1 MLSKKVVNNLSN
13 SSWIRAMFE
22 EGEKLKK
29 IHGESNVFD
38 FTLGNPDPEPPK
50 EVLDALKSLVSDSKP
65 GMHSYMNNA
74 GYQDVRQKIADKINN
89 ETDLS
94 LTSNHIMMTCG
105 AAGGLNVVLKSILN
119 AGEEVLIL
127 APFFAEYN
135 FYVENHGG
143 KTVLIPTVEE
153 SFDPNLEVLKNKIT
167 EKTKAIIINSPNNPS
182 GHIYSKETLTKLFDI
197 LREKQ
202 EQYNSTI
209 FALSDEPYA
218 KLIYDNVEL
227 PNILKLYKNSFVINS
242 FSKSLSLPG
251 ERIGYI
257 AANPQI
263 QDINLVI
270 SCLAFCNRTLGYVN
284 APALFQKLIGA
295 SLDASV
301 DVNIYKERRD
311 ILYSKLIS
319 LGFSCIK
326 PEGAF
331 YLFPKAPIED
341 DVAFIKS
348 AVKYN
353 LLLVPGSGFGGPGYF
368 RISYC
373 VSLDTIKNSLPAFE
387 ALAKEYNLV
396 KQ

>member
-1 MLSKKVVNNLSN
+1 MLSQKVTTNLSN
-13 SSWIRAMFE
+13 ASWIRAMFE
-22 EGEKLKK
+22 QGEELRK
-29 IHGESNVFD
+29 IHGKDKVYD

-50 EVLDALKSLVSDSKP
+50 EVKEALKNIVLESNQ
-65 GMHSYMNNA
+65 GMHGYMSNA
-74 GYQDVRQKIADKINN
+74 GYEYVRQKIADKISN
-89 ETDLS
+89 ETGLS
-94 LTSNHIMMTCG
+94 LSSEHILMTCG

-119 AGEEVLIL
+119 PGEEVLIL

-143 KTVLIPTVEE
+143 KTIVVPPMKD
-153 SFDPNLEVLKNKIT
+153 SFDPDLDVLKSKIT
-167 EKTKAIIINSPNNPS
+167 ERTKAIIINSPNNPS

-197 LREKQ
+197 LREKE
-202 EQYNSTI
+202 EQFNSTI
-209 FALSDEPYA
+209 FVLSDEPYV
-218 KLIYDNVEL
+218 KLVYDNVEL
-227 PNILKLYKNSFVINS
+227 PSILKLYKNSFAINS

-257 AANPQI
+257 AVNPQI

-284 APALFQKLIGA
+284 APALFQKVIGA
-295 SLDASV
+295 TLDSTV

-311 ILYSKLIS
+311 TLYNKLIS
-319 LGFSCIK
+319 LGFSCLK

-331 YLFPKAPIED
+331 YLFPKSPIED

-353 LLLVPGSGFGGPGYF
+353 LLLVPGKGFGAPGYF
-368 RISYC
+368 RMAYC
-373 VSLDTIKNSLPAFE
+373 VGIDTIKNSFSAFE
-387 ALAKEYNLV
+387 SLAKDYNLN
-396 KQ
+396 K